1 MGYLG
6 GFLVTLRQM
15 GKKQRTTR
23 EYVKDE
29 GGKANVVWKG
39 GFYRG
44 FPNNDPPAEL
54 NDEAATQAVTGV
66 YRAGLD
72 ALVEKFG
79 RVE

>member
-1 MGYLG
+1 MLG
-6 GFLVTLRQM
+6 QRSVMDTPFAVTNYTSTITVTPDGDAKSTVEWR
-15 GKKQRTTR
+15 G
-23 EYVKDE
+23 
-29 GGKANVVWKG
+29 A
-39 GFYRG
+39 FYRG
-44 FPNNDPPAEL
+44 YMNNDPPPEL